1 MFSASNADAEHRVTR
16 KTMSAEILEK
26 KTVHDGWAKY
36 SVLRVRL
43 PDGQSAKRELE
54 EHGPAV
60 AVLPYDA
67 ERRTALLV
75 CQFRAPVLAAAGEVT
90 LMEAIAGL
98 TDGEAPDQAA
108 RREALEETG
117 VRLEALEPV
126 GTVWTMPG
134 LSTER
139 MHLYL
144 APYTRGDRL
153 GEGGGAHG
161 EHENITV
168 LELPLRQLAAMADSG
183 ALADM
188 KTLAL
193 VQTLRLRHPELFM
206 AGQPRL

>member
-1 MFSASNADAEHRVTR
+1 MTSEN
-16 KTMSAEILEK
+16 MSAEILEK
-26 KTVHDGWAKY
+26 RTIHDGWAKY

-43 PDGQSAKRELE
+43 PDGQTAKRELE

-75 CQFRAPVLAAAGEVT
+75 CQFRAPVLAAAGEAT
-90 LMEAIAGL
+90 LMEAVAGF
-98 TDGEAPDQAA
+98 TDGEAPDEAA
-108 RREALEETG
+108 RREALEEAG
-117 VRLEALEPV
+117 VQLKGLEPV

-144 APYTRGDRL
+144 APYARGDRVE
-153 GEGGGAHG
+153 EGGGAHG

-168 LELPLRQLAAMADSG
+168 LELPLRELAAMADGG

-188 KTLAL
+188 KTFAL
-193 VQTLRLRHPELFM
+193 IQTLRLKRPELFM
-206 AGQPRL
+206 AGQSHR

>member
-1 MFSASNADAEHRVTR
+1 
-16 KTMSAEILEK
+16 MSAEILEK
-26 KTVHDGWAKY
+26 RTVHDGWARY

-43 PDGQSAKRELE
+43 PDGQTAKRELE

-67 ERRTALLV
+67 DRRTALLV
-75 CQFRAPVLAAAGEVT
+75 RQFRAPVLAAAGEAT

-98 TDGEAPDQAA
+98 TDDEPPEEAA

-117 VRLEALEPV
+117 VQLKALEAV

-144 APYTRGDRL
+144 APYTRGDRV
-153 GEGGGAHG
+153 GEGGGASG

-168 LELPLRQLAAMADSG
+168 LELPLREIAAMADGG

-188 KTLAL
+188 KTFAL
-193 VQTLRLRHPELFM
+193 IQTLRVRRPELFV
-206 AGQPRL
+206 ARQSHR

>member
-1 MFSASNADAEHRVTR
+1 MTS
-16 KTMSAEILEK
+16 KTISAEILEK
-26 KTVHDGWAKY
+26 TTVHDGWAKY

-43 PDGQSAKRELE
+43 PDGQTARRELE

-67 ERRTALLV
+67 DCCTALLV
-75 CQFRAPVLAAAGEVT
+75 GQFRAPVLAAAGEVT

-98 TDGEAPDQAA
+98 TDGEAPDEAA

-117 VRLEALEPV
+117 VQLKGLEPI

-144 APYTRGDRL
+144 APYTRSDRVE
-153 GEGGGAHG
+153 EGGGAHG

-168 LELPLRQLAAMADSG
+168 LELPLHELAAMADSG

-193 VQTLRLRHPELFM
+193 VQTLRLKRPELFM
-206 AGQPRL
+206 AGQSCP

>member
-1 MFSASNADAEHRVTR
+1 MN
-16 KTMSAEILEK
+16 AEILNK
-26 KTVHDGWAKY
+26 NTVHDGWAKY

-43 PDGQSAKRELE
+43 PDGQVVKRELE

-67 ERRTALLV
+67 ARAIALLV
-75 CQFRAPVLAAAGEVT
+75 RQFRAPVLAATGEPT

-98 TDGEAPDQAA
+98 TDGEAPEDAA

-117 VRLEALEPV
+117 VQLKALEPA

-144 APYTRGDRL
+144 APYARGDRV
-153 GEGGGAHG
+153 GQGGGVHG
-161 EHENITV
+161 EHEDITV
-168 LELPLRQLAAMADSG
+168 LELSLPELAAMADAG
-183 ALADM
+183 VLADI

-193 VQTLRLRHPELFM
+193 VQTLRLRKPELFE
-206 AGQPRL
+206 L

>member
-1 MFSASNADAEHRVTR
+1 MTSEN
-16 KTMSAEILEK
+16 MSAEILEK
-26 KTVHDGWAKY
+26 RTIHDGWAKY

-43 PDGQSAKRELE
+43 PDGQTAERELE

-75 CQFRAPVLAAAGEVT
+75 CQFRAPVLAAAGEAT
-90 LMEAIAGL
+90 LMEAVAGL
-98 TDGEAPDQAA
+98 ADGEAPDVAA

-117 VRLEALEPV
+117 VQLKALEAV

-139 MHLYL
+139 MHLYF
-144 APYTRGDRL
+144 APYRRGDRL
-153 GEGGGAHG
+153 GKGGGAHG

-168 LELPLRQLAAMADSG
+168 LELSLHELAAMADGG

-188 KTLAL
+188 KTFAL
-193 VQTLRLRHPELFM
+193 IQTLRLKRPELFM
-206 AGQPRL
+206 AGQSHT

>member
-1 MFSASNADAEHRVTR
+1 MTSEN
-16 KTMSAEILEK
+16 MSAEILEK
-26 KTVHDGWAKY
+26 RTIHDGWAKY

-43 PDGQSAKRELE
+43 PDGQTAKRELE

-60 AVLPYDA
+60 AVLPFDA

-75 CQFRAPVLAAAGEVT
+75 CQFRAPVLAAAGEAT
-90 LMEAIAGL
+90 LMEAVAGL
-98 TDGEAPDQAA
+98 TDGEAPDEAA

-117 VRLEALEPV
+117 VQLKGLEAV

-144 APYTRGDRL
+144 APYARGDRVE
-153 GEGGGAHG
+153 EGGGAHG

-168 LELPLRQLAAMADSG
+168 LELPLRELAAMADGG

-188 KTLAL
+188 KTFAL
-193 VQTLRLRHPELFM
+193 IQTLRLKRPELFM
-206 AGQPRL
+206 AD